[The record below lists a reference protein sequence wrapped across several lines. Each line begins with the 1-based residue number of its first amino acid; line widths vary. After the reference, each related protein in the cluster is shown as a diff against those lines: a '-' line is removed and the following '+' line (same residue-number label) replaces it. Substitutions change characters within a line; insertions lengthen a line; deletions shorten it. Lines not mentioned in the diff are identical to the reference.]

1 MVEESNYYPFG
12 LKHKGYNSIKNI
24 GIGNA
29 SAQKFG
35 FGGKEL
41 QDELNLDWYDVSAR
55 NYDPA
60 LGRWMNLDPLSED
73 MRRHSPY
80 NFAFN
85 NPVYFIDPD
94 GMIPGPGDWLRRKAN
109 QVVSAVT
116 REVSRRVNKTVK
128 NVKAGIVSKVKS
140 TVKSIKKVFY
150 DSDEGIN
157 GISKNGTNQG
167 QKKGGTNTI
176 TVNMDDVPVPG
187 GPHSKGAANIG
198 KLAKESTTVV
208 KKVKNTVQS
217 FKNGMGDAG
226 GAEKISTLM
235 AGNTSEPKNNTT
247 TLSIAPVNAKLSS
260 GSTNGVTSAVS
271 YGVTNKKDTIVQNKD
286 IMKVNGLSKERIL
299 NALSNK

>member
-1 MVEESNYYPFG
+1 M
-12 LKHKGYNSIKNI
+12 KHKGYNSIKNI

-150 DSDEGIN
+150 DSDGGIN

-167 QKKGGTNTI
+167 QKKEVLI
-176 TVNMDDVPVPG
+176 
-187 GPHSKGAANIG
+187 
-198 KLAKESTTVV
+198 
-208 KKVKNTVQS
+208 Q
-217 FKNGMGDAG
+217 
-226 GAEKISTLM
+226 
-235 AGNTSEPKNNTT
+235 
-247 TLSIAPVNAKLSS
+247 
-260 GSTNGVTSAVS
+260 
-271 YGVTNKKDTIVQNKD
+271 
-286 IMKVNGLSKERIL
+286 
-299 NALSNK
+299 